1 MSLVN
6 ALGQSPEEVWAASL
20 AMKSGITTVPPS
32 RWDHGLY
39 YDPHPFVPDK
49 TYCKVGAFTDLQISR
64 TELGISPHDFR
75 TMTESTRITM
85 WLADQAIRI
94 SGLLSSDIPR
104 ERIGVLISQ
113 NSGEA
118 AGSLAGIIIR
128 ANICHILADIK
139 RAVPLTPDQESA
151 IAQEMKSGRLA
162 PDDTTLLGRLNCAA
176 VMARARWKAREDAN
190 RVAVALGIPMIYA
203 RKARPITM
211 PDRVFEE
218 KAPSHTKG
226 RMVELIV
233 SPEYLASG
241 ERVLIIDDFLASGA
255 TILGLVR
262 LAQAAGS
269 TVVGVGTLI
278 EKARKGFFGKLLD
291 DQIPFRARVLECGCG
306 TGQLTNF
313 LSIANRDVIGTDICL
328 NSLKM
333 AHDFKRKN
341 SLDRAVF
348 FQMNLFRPCFRPES
362 FDLVIC
368 NGVLH
373 HTSDPFLGFKSISA
387 LVKQGGYILIGLY
400 HRYGRLVTDMRRVVF
415 RITGDRLKFLDRRA
429 VNEAISLPK
438 RISWFKDQY
447 KNPHESKHTFGE
459 VKEWFDRTD
468 FEFIQCIPKTVP
480 FVGFTESER
489 LFHPDRFGS
498 PIERLLVNIGTVFT
512 GSREGGFFVMIG
524 KRSH

>member
-1 MSLVN
+1 MSEQRDLN
-6 ALGQSPEEVWAASL
+6 KEILTKCLDILCCPGCKGEMSRHEQSLICAGCKKTYEIID
-20 AMKSGITTVPPS
+20 GIP
-32 RWDHGLY
+32 RY
-39 YDPHPFVPDK
+39 FVPNEWNASKED
-49 TYCKVGAFTDLQISR
+49 V
-64 TELGISPHDFR
+64 TEGIRSFYEEYPF
-75 TMTESTRITM
+75 
-85 WLADQAIRI
+85 
-94 SGLLSSDIPR
+94 P
-104 ERIGVLISQ
+104 
-113 NSGEA
+113 NY
-118 AGSLAGIIIR
+118 
-128 ANICHILADIK
+128 
-139 RAVPLTPDQESA
+139 
-151 IAQEMKSGRLA
+151 
-162 PDDTTLLGRLNCAA
+162 DDC
-176 VMARARWKAREDAN
+176 
-190 RVAVALGIPMIYA
+190 
-203 RKARPITM
+203 
-211 PDRVFEE
+211 
-218 KAPSHTKG
+218 
-226 RMVELIV
+226 
-233 SPEYLASG
+233 
-241 ERVLIIDDFLASGA
+241 DD
-255 TILGLVR
+255 
-262 LAQAAGS
+262 
-269 TVVGVGTLI
+269 VGTLI

-429 VNEAISLPK
+429 VNKAISLPK
-438 RISWFKDQY
+438 RISWYKDQY

-459 VKEWFDRTD
+459 VKEWFDRTG
-468 FEFIQCIPKTVP
+468 FEFIKCIPKTVP